1 MSKGHDGSLSIGQW
15 ECAARGGSRLTCECY
30 LCIDFEQTCKCAEFY
45 RYQSEEEEEKNDK
58 ALIWE
63 E

>member
-1 MSKGHDGSLSIGQW
+1 M
-15 ECAARGGSRLTCECY
+15 CECY

-58 ALIWE
+58 A
-63 E
+63 